1 VYRLDA
7 THGSLL
13 AAYSA
18 MGKPVYP
25 TSQQIAKLRQ
35 AAELPA
41 PELKSVARGQI
52 TLTLPP
58 QGLALVELQ

>member
-1 VYRLDA
+1 
-7 THGSLL
+7 
-13 AAYSA
+13 